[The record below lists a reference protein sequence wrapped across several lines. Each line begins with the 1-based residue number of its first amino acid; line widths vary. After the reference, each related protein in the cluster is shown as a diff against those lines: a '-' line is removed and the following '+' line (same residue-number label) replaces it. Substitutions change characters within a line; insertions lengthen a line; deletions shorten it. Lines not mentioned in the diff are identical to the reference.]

1 MTTAI
6 IITLCSL
13 LLVAYV
19 FALTSAKTKIPSV
32 LLLLILGWAAKQ
44 ATVFLHIQLPDF
56 NPALPVIATIGL
68 VLIVL
73 EGSLELKVDRTKIG
87 LITKS
92 FFGALIPIIL
102 LAVVIA
108 YGFHYLGDY
117 DLRLCFINA
126 IPFCIISSAIAIPSA
141 VNLDAETKE
150 FVIYESSLS
159 DILGVLIFNFLLLN
173 KVYDQFTFLH
183 FGLQILLMLVISIAA
198 TLALSFL
205 LARITHHVKFVPIIL
220 LVVLLY
226 TVLKEYH
233 LPSLIFILL
242 FGLFIGHLHKFKDHP
257 WAAKLIPYDPEKDVE
272 LFTVLTI
279 EGTFLI
285 RSLFFFVFGFLL
297 ETSELT
303 DIDSGLLAVTMV
315 CLFMIVRIIQ
325 LAISRLPLAP
335 LLFVA
340 PRGLITILLF
350 LYITPAES
358 IELVNRSLIIQ
369 VIVLTVLV
377 MTFGM
382 MASGSSKKTELE
394 PAMADDAPS
403 ENPIDEQ
410 LPEAISQ
417 VAEEPDVQ
425 TTEEIPDATDPTEDK

>member
-32 LLLLILGWAAKQ
+32 LLLLILGWASKQ
-44 ATVFLHIQLPDF
+44 VTVFLNIQLPDF

-73 EGSLELKVDRTKIG
+73 EGSLELKVDRSKVG
-87 LITKS
+87 LILKS
-92 FFGALIPIIL
+92 FFGALFPIIIL
-102 LAVVIA
+102 TFVIA
-108 YGFHYLGDY
+108 YAFHHIGGYE
-117 DLRLCFINA
+117 LRLCIIDA

-141 VNLDAETKE
+141 VNLSKTDKE

-159 DILGVLIFNFLLLN
+159 DILGVIIFNFVLFN
-173 KVYDQFTFLH
+173 EVYDGITFLT
-183 FGLQILLMLVISIAA
+183 FGLQILLMLVISIVA
-198 TLALSFL
+198 TFGLSFL

-242 FGLFIGHLHKFKDHP
+242 FGLFIGNLHKFRGFK
-257 WAAKLIPYDPEKDVE
+257 WAAKFIPYDPDKEVE

-285 RSLFFFVFGFLL
+285 RSLFFFIFGFLL
-297 ETSELT
+297 ETSELM
-303 DIDSGLLAVTMV
+303 DIDSGLIAVMMV

-325 LAISRLPLAP
+325 LAVSRLPITP

-358 IELVNRSLIIQ
+358 IDIVNKSLIIQ

-382 MASGSSKKTELE
+382 MF
-394 PAMADDAPS
+394 S
-403 ENPIDEQ
+403 ESRDEKEQ
-410 LPEAISQ
+410 DGLI
-417 VAEEPDVQ
+417 EPDSV
-425 TTEEIPDATDPTEDK
+425 DKSLLTDSE